1 MIETRRVEAERD
13 ISHLHVVVTGKML
26 PDRNIFRLEHI
37 VAREQDQCCLN
48 NEDTTLNKGS
58 ILVLGW
64 VPLLTCGTQPNR
76 GYQNRPPKQS
86 DLPTAAI
93 SCAPCRISCVQDR
106 VRCGELQSFD
116 RLETTVCSFPTPV
129 FRSLFIAKPV
139 LDMIVN
145 F

>member
-1 MIETRRVEAERD
+1 MTYEFLRGVIDVLDFQRD
-13 ISHLHVVVTGKML
+13 LWKTL
-26 PDRNIFRLEHI
+26 AFR
-37 VAREQDQCCLN
+37 CLN

-93 SCAPCRISCVQDR
+93 SCAPCRISCIQDR
-106 VRCGELQSFD
+106 VRCGGLQSFD
-116 RLETTVCSFPTPV
+116 RLDPTVCSFPTPV
-129 FRSLFIAKPV
+129 LRSLFIAKPV